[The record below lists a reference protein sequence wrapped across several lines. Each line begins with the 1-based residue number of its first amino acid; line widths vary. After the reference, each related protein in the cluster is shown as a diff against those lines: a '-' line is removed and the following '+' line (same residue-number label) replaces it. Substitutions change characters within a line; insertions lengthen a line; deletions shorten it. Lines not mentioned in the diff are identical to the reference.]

1 MKFIFI
7 ILLITFSI
15 VILTAFFLRSRK
27 RGKRTLY
34 VGGKPTIKKKKK
46 AKPPISKEKI
56 MGPENPLWV
65 KMYAEEMA
73 KRNTALTANV
83 LKKWIA
89 DDPKIN
95 FRPDFSR

>member
-1 MKFIFI
+1 MKFISI
-7 ILLITFSI
+7 ILLIAFSI
-15 VILTAFFLRSRK
+15 AILTAFILRSRK

-34 VGGKPTIKKKKK
+34 VGGKPTIKKKK

-73 KRNTALTANV
+73 KRNTAQTTAV
-83 LKKWIA
+83 IKKWL
-89 DDPKIN
+89 KEE
-95 FRPDFSR
+95 

>member
-1 MKFIFI
+1 MKFISI
-7 ILLITFSI
+7 ILLIAFSI
-15 VILTAFFLRSRK
+15 AILTAFILRSRK

-34 VGGKPTIKKKKK
+34 VGGKPTIKKKK

-73 KRNTALTANV
+73 KRNTAQTTAV
-83 LKKWIA
+83 IKKWL
-89 DDPKIN
+89 KEK
-95 FRPDFSR
+95 

>member
-27 RGKRTLY
+27 RGKRALY
-34 VGGKPTIKKKKK
+34 VGGKPTIRKKKTKPKVSK
-46 AKPPISKEKI
+46 AKI
-56 MGPENPLWV
+56 MGPENPAWV

-73 KRNTALTANV
+73 KRNTAQTTAV
-83 LKKWIA
+83 VKKWL
-89 DDPKIN
+89 
-95 FRPDFSR
+95 REG

>member
-1 MKFIFI
+1 MKFISI

-15 VILTAFFLRSRK
+15 AILTAFILRSRK

-34 VGGKPTIKKKKK
+34 LGGKPTIKKKKK
-46 AKPPISKEKI
+46 AKPPIPKEKI

-73 KRNTALTANV
+73 KRNTAQTTAV
-83 LKKWIA
+83 IKKWL
-89 DDPKIN
+89 KEK
-95 FRPDFSR
+95 